1 LGSVAALSEA
11 GKALQSIFGDNRSG
25 IEAAAADKQYSAGW
39 NCPASDVSNPVEGT
53 SPPPVETSPRPVGT
67 SPQPVE
73 TSGQAGEKSGLVEKS
88 GPVRD
93 PVSEDTPTELVG
105 VAPVARDQS
114 PQFYYFLSVVL
125 AYTTNDMGNI
135 LNIHEME
142 SGEVYLI
149 MACADSYKSC
159 ACAYKSEQSFKPR
172 AEKGGGLSTGAKVGI
187 SLAAIGLLGLLA
199 VVALCCC
206 CRGGGVL
213 AARRKA
219 GTSSSSASAGDVEA
233 PHAGAGAATGVE
245 IAGGAAAAVGAAA
258 VGAAA
263 AKKAKQPAGPRATR
277 VKNTI
282 RSPNRVS
289 CDPATT
295 PVTDAEALR
304 DGASGGGVIA
314 ADGALPIHL
323 SVALDT
329 SQLGCSAEH
338 DDGDV
343 RGQYA
348 AAVERILSGMGGDV
362 QASLV
367 TFSGDDAAVSP
378 AMAASRIT
386 RDPAVI
392 AAAVATAGPP
402 AGAAVTRAS
411 PKAAMRAVNMCI
423 GLLRETEPGRVG
435 AKRVFMLTGGGISD
449 SEMQQLRSE
458 ANGGRGWK
466 TANCVVV
473 GAVGSVVNPP
483 AVVQL
488 GAVAVEADTVDM
500 LATPDSIRVLK
511 SLFAADDPRT
521 VG

>member
-1 LGSVAALSEA
+1 MELDANGGRDSGRRFS
-11 GKALQSIFGDNRSG
+11 KIMDTIFTPGPDD
-25 IEAAAADKQYSAGW
+25 IEAVADVDSTLA
-39 NCPASDVSNPVEGT
+39 CASTATKD
-53 SPPPVETSPRPVGT
+53 
-67 SPQPVE
+67 
-73 TSGQAGEKSGLVEKS
+73 SGAIPDLS
-88 GPVRD
+88 
-93 PVSEDTPTELVG
+93 
-105 VAPVARDQS
+105 
-114 PQFYYFLSVVL
+114 SVVL
-125 AYTTNDMGNI
+125 AYTTVDSKTI
-135 LNIHEME
+135 LDVTMDKQKL
-142 SGEVYLI
+142 YLVL
-149 MACADSYKSC
+149 ACAEDFATCACVYKSNVQFNPVPSPSPTPS
-159 ACAYKSEQSFKPR
+159 AGSGTFGGSNKPR

-263 AKKAKQPAGPRATR
+263 AKKARQPAGPRATR

-314 ADGALPIHL
+314 ADGSLPIHL